1 MRSGFFARCGLL
13 LGDVIVSHGYG
24 GLSQVVPAPSPEV
37 VDGPTLV
44 GRRAPLAATENR
56 GAPSALVAQ
65 SGDKKSGEEVSLS
78 PRVMARQR
86 PAATAWVRLV
96 NRKQRDPSDEE

>member
-1 MRSGFFARCGLL
+1 MAR
-13 LGDVIVSHGYG
+13 IVVANPNT
-24 GLSQVVPAPSPEV
+24 LIEQVVPAPSPEV